1 MLNSIKADSN
11 RVEQFRIPA
20 FTATALLDLCEGQ
33 IEINKEDVLNCYAF
47 VVEAFHP
54 GLTYKRLKEYDLAA
68 AQYDF
73 LFNVVHS
80 RKWKEEF
87 RTFKRENGVSICP
100 VKIEIAL
107 EPNALHSYNQTLEL
121 EYNI

>member
-1 MLNSIKADSN
+1 MLNSIKVDSN
-11 RVEQFRIPA
+11 RVEQFCIPA

-33 IEINKEDVLNCYAF
+33 IVINKEDVYNCYAF
-47 VVEAFHP
+47 VVEALHP
-54 GLTYKRLKEYDLAA
+54 DLTCERLKEYDLAD

-73 LFNVVHS
+73 LFNVAHS

-107 EPNALHSYNQTLEL
+107 EPNALHSSNQTLEL

>member
-1 MLNSIKADSN
+1 
-11 RVEQFRIPA
+11 
-20 FTATALLDLCEGQ
+20 
-33 IEINKEDVLNCYAF
+33 
-47 VVEAFHP
+47 
-54 GLTYKRLKEYDLAA
+54 LKECDLAG

-73 LFNVVHS
+73 LFNVAHS

-107 EPNALHSYNQTLEL
+107 EPNAFHSSYSLDDQTLEL

>member
-11 RVEQFRIPA
+11 RVEQLCIPA
-20 FTATALLDLCEGQ
+20 FTATALLDLCKGQ
-33 IEINKEDVLNCYAF
+33 IVIKEEDVFNCYAF
-47 VVEAFHP
+47 VVEALHP
-54 GLTYKRLKEYDLAA
+54 DLNYKRLKEYDLAN

-73 LFNVVHS
+73 LFNVAHS

-87 RTFKRENGVSICP
+87 RTFKRENDVSICP

-107 EPNALHSYNQTLEL
+107 EPNAFHSSN
-121 EYNI
+121 

>member
-11 RVEQFRIPA
+11 RAKQFFIPA

-33 IEINKEDVLNCYAF
+33 IVINKEDVSNCYAF

-54 GLTYKRLKEYDLAA
+54 DLTYKRLKEYDLAD

-73 LFNVVHS
+73 LFNVAHS

-100 VKIEIAL
+100 VKIEIAI
-107 EPNALHSYNQTLEL
+107 ESNAFRSSNQTLEL